1 MAGLTL
7 PQAEPDAN
15 GWQKLLRLWRDKL
28 NAILALP
35 HLPVPGSFQVLRG
48 LAIATSLTKIR
59 HGLAGAPAGWL
70 VLRTYGTT
78 AAAVTENPGFTT
90 ATEMQFI
97 ASAAC
102 TIDLLVWR

>member
-48 LAIATSLTKIR
+48 LAIATSLTRIR
-59 HGLAGAPAGWL
+59 HGLAGAP
-70 VLRTYGTT
+70 RTYC
-78 AAAVTENPGFTT
+78 F
-90 ATEMQFI
+90 
-97 ASAAC
+97 
-102 TIDLLVWR
+102 L

>member
-7 PQAEPDAN
+7 PQAEPDTN

-35 HLPVPGSFQVLRG
+35 HLPAPGSFQVLRG
-48 LAIATSLTKIR
+48 LAIATSLTKVR
-59 HGLAGAPAGWL
+59 HGLGGAPTGWL
-70 VLRTYGTT
+70 VLRTYGTN

>member
-28 NAILALP
+28 NALLALP
-35 HLPVPGSFQVLRG
+35 HLPAPGSFQVLRG
-48 LAIATSLTKIR
+48 LAIATSLTKVR
-59 HGLAGAPAGWL
+59 HGLGVAPAGWL
-70 VLRTYGTT
+70 VLRTYGTA
-78 AAAVTENPGFTT
+78 AAAVTENPGFTN
-90 ATEMQFI
+90 ATDLQFV
-97 ASAAC
+97 ASAPV